1 MSKGKIQTQFWP
13 QRMASAEV
21 FEKKEYWG
29 PVKGQTQADK
39 QANSGQA
46 ANRSEKKQKKQ
57 QKRK

>member
-1 MSKGKIQTQFWP
+1 
-13 QRMASAEV
+13 MASAEV